1 MRHGPNIAMLSALV
15 GDPARAN
22 ILTVL
27 MGGQALTANEL
38 ACEAG
43 VSAQTASG
51 HLARLLDGGLL
62 AVERQGRHR
71 YYRLA
76 GPDVAAA
83 LEALMTLVS
92 QSNARRTRSG
102 PKDPALRR
110 ARVCY
115 DHLAGEQGV
124 ALFARLCD
132 SAIITLSGGG
142 IDVTQGGISHLAE
155 FGVDVNLL
163 RLAKRPVCRTCLD
176 WSERTSHLAGALGA
190 ALLERIFASGW
201 AVREPGTRI
210 VQFTPAGEEAFNEL
224 FRVNMP
230 DPNDRT

>member
-1 MRHGPNIAMLSALV
+1 MKHGPNIATISALV

-27 MGGQALTANEL
+27 IGGQALTANEL
-38 ACEAG
+38 AIEAG
-43 VSAQTASG
+43 VAAPTASG

-83 LEALMTLVS
+83 LEALMTLAIV
-92 QSNARRTRSG
+92 ADGPRTRPG
-102 PKDPALRR
+102 PKDPAMRR

-124 ALFARLCD
+124 ALFGRLCD
-132 SAIITLSGGG
+132 REAITLSGGD
-142 IDVTQGGISHLAE
+142 IAVTPSGEQRLAA
-155 FGVDVNLL
+155 FGVDVASL
-163 RLAKRPVCRTCLD
+163 RRAKRPLCRSCLD
-176 WSERTSHLAGALGA
+176 WSERTPHLAGALGA
-190 ALLERIFASGW
+190 ALLDRIFAAGW
-201 AVREPGTRI
+201 ARRLPNSRI
-210 VQFTPAGEEAFNEL
+210 VAFTAKGEAEFGRL
-224 FRVNMP
+224 FGVV
-230 DPNDRT
+230 

>member
-1 MRHGPNIAMLSALV
+1 MLSALV
-15 GDPARAN
+15 GDPTRAN

-83 LEALMTLVS
+83 LEALMTLAS

-102 PKDPALRR
+102 PKDPALRH

-115 DHLAGEQGV
+115 DHLAGEMGV

-132 SAIITLSGGG
+132 SAIITLSGGR
-142 IDVTQGGISHLAE
+142 IDITQSGISRLAD

-163 RLAKRPVCRTCLD
+163 RLAKRPMCRTCLD
-176 WSERTSHLAGALGA
+176 WSERRSHLAGALGA
-190 ALLERIFASGW
+190 ALLERIFAAGW
-201 AVREPGTRI
+201 AAREPGTRI
-210 VQFTPAGEEAFNEL
+210 VQFTSAGEKAFDEL
-224 FRVNMP
+224 FGEITP
-230 DPNDRT
+230 DPGDRT

>member
-1 MRHGPNIAMLSALV
+1 MLSALV

-22 ILTVL
+22 ILTAL

-43 VSAQTASG
+43 VTAQTASG

>member
-22 ILTVL
+22 ILTAL

-43 VSAQTASG
+43 VTAQTASG